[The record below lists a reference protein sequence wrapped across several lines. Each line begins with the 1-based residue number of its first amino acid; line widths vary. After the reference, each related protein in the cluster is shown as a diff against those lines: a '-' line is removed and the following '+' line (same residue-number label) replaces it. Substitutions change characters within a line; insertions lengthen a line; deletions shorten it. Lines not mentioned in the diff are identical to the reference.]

1 MFYYATGIVPSQWN
15 RLFAFLARS
24 GVSQQFLNVR
34 TIVDTNI
41 QRFVLATGSNTSQ
54 VCSEHLLA
62 GFELSIFRKDGTMLL
77 DRFKLN
83 PAVLLASS
91 SPFYLFV
98 YFFPLFN
105 CLVRT
110 NLETDR
116 RYENY
121 ESRPKGNVL
130 RVAATWNDTA
140 CSWKLIP

>member
-41 QRFVLATGSNTSQ
+41 RRFVLATGSNTSQ
-54 VCSEHLLA
+54 VCSVHLLA

-77 DRFKLN
+77 DRFKLD

-91 SPFYLFV
+91 SRLYLFG
-98 YFFPLFN
+98 YFLSFSTVSF
-105 CLVRT
+105 VRIVKQT
-110 NLETDR
+110 EGTKI
-116 RYENY
+116 
-121 ESRPKGNVL
+121 KGVIQK
-130 RVAATWNDTA
+130 VTFYV
-140 CSWKLIP
+140 

>member
-98 YFFPLFN
+98 YFFPFSTVSF
-105 CLVRT
+105 VRILKQT
-110 NLETDR
+110 EDT
-116 RYENY
+116 
-121 ESRPKGNVL
+121 KIT
-130 RVAATWNDTA
+130 RVVQKVTFYV
-140 CSWKLIP
+140 

>member
-41 QRFVLATGSNTSQ
+41 RRFVLATDSNTSQ
-54 VCSEHLLA
+54 VCSVHLLA

-77 DRFKLN
+77 DRFKLD

-91 SPFYLFV
+91 SRLYLFG
-98 YFFPLFN
+98 YFLSFSTVSF
-105 CLVRT
+105 VRIVKQT
-110 NLETDR
+110 EGTKI
-116 RYENY
+116 
-121 ESRPKGNVL
+121 KGVIQK
-130 RVAATWNDTA
+130 VTFYV
-140 CSWKLIP
+140 

>member
-41 QRFVLATGSNTSQ
+41 RRFVLATGSTTSQ
-54 VCSEHLLA
+54 VCSVHLLA

-77 DRFKLN
+77 DRFKLD

-91 SPFYLFV
+91 SRLYLFG
-98 YFFPLFN
+98 YFLSFSTVSF
-105 CLVRT
+105 VRIVKQT
-110 NLETDR
+110 EGTKI
-116 RYENY
+116 
-121 ESRPKGNVL
+121 KGVIQK
-130 RVAATWNDTA
+130 VTFYV
-140 CSWKLIP
+140 